1 MSAPRAEHPEIAALV
16 GDGLRRV
23 TVAQFCAEFAAL
35 GYRVDR
41 SADCR
46 HVGRWLTGPRAG
58 QSFPA
63 CSTGIREADTG
74 RSAFHFEA
82 RRDANFRAM
91 QALRGEVF
99 AVLGDGSI
107 LQA

>member
-1 MSAPRAEHPEIAALV
+1 MREHPEIAALV
-16 GDGLRRV
+16 ADGLRRV
-23 TVAQFCAEFAAL
+23 SVAQFCAEFAEL

-46 HVGRWLTGPRAG
+46 STGRWLTGPRAG
-58 QSFPA
+58 ETFPA

-74 RSAFHFEA
+74 RSAFHFES
-82 RRDANFRAM
+82 RRDVRFFAM
-91 QALRGEVF
+91 QALRSAIF
-99 AVLGDGSI
+99 AVLPDGAI